1 MEFRVS
7 FHAQVEQNV
16 HESAR
21 TARAVRVL
29 LIEACAESAAAV
41 TSALAVSDRAAFEI
55 AVVPGVADAHRRCMA
70 QTFDLVLAG
79 AALGDLQDLEPLRL
93 LSAQLAAAAPL
104 VLLADLSSAALAHHA
119 VARGTAQDYL
129 VKGHAEG
136 PLLEQALLYAV
147 DRHKMLSDLKRRRR
161 DDFTPRSV
169 DRLTHLP
176 NRAAFYD
183 RLGDLLLQARQ
194 NSQMAAVL
202 LINLEGF
209 KLVHS
214 TLGPEIGDPLL
225 RDIAGRLLGS
235 LEGHVKGQDLV
246 ARLSG
251 DEFAI
256 VLGELSQMQEVSR
269 AAERILAAFAP
280 PFILNAHEFF
290 ISPTIG
296 ISMFPFDGTDAESML
311 HNADIALR
319 RAREQGSDSFQFYL
333 PAVND
338 RFLTRLEL
346 QNSLRIALARD
357 EFVVHYMPQLDVKG
371 GQIVSMEA
379 LVRWNHPTLGLV
391 PPSEFIPLAE
401 ESGLI
406 LPIGERVLRAAC
418 AQSRAWQKAGLP
430 PIRVSVNFS
439 ARQFQHQNPVAL
451 VTRVLKDTGL
461 TPGHLE
467 LEITESAV
475 MKDADAALG
484 TLRALKET
492 GVHLAIDDFGTG
504 YSSLSYLRSFPIT
517 SLKVDRSFVREVTS
531 RTDDAAIVTA
541 VIAMAHSLKLKVIA
555 EGVETEQHL
564 EWLHARDCD
573 EVQGFHFSR
582 PVPADA
588 AAKLLARSSLRTN

>member
-1 MEFRVS
+1 MESNLRDP
-7 FHAQVEQNV
+7 
-16 HESAR
+16 AR
-21 TARAVRVL
+21 TASPVRVL
-29 LIEACAESAAAV
+29 FIEACGEAAAPIV
-41 TSALAVSDRAAFEI
+41 ASLAASDRASFEV
-55 AVVPGVADAHRRCMA
+55 ALVPGIPDAQRRCMT

-79 AALGDLQDLEPLRL
+79 AALEDPRDLEPLRL
-93 LSAQLAAAAPL
+93 LSVQLASTAPL
-104 VLLADLSSAALAHHA
+104 VLLAELSSSPLAHHA
-119 VARGTAQDYL
+119 VLKGTAQDYL
-129 VKGHAEG
+129 VKGHIEG
-136 PLLEQALLYAV
+136 PLLEQALLYAIE
-147 DRHKMLSDLKRRRR
+147 RHKMLAALKRRRR
-161 DDFTPRSV
+161 DDFAPRNV

-194 NSQMAAVL
+194 HAQMVAVM

-209 KLVHS
+209 KLVHN
-214 TLGPEIGDPLL
+214 TLGAEIGDPLL
-225 RDIAGRLLGS
+225 REIASRLLGS
-235 LEGHVKGQDLV
+235 LEGLVKGQDLV

-256 VLGELSQMQEVSR
+256 VLGELSQMKDVSA
-269 AAERILAAFAP
+269 AAERILAAFSAP
-280 PFILNAHEFF
+280 FVLNAHEFF

-296 ISMFPFDGTDAESML
+296 ISMYPFDGTDAEAML
-311 HNADIALR
+311 HNSDIALR
-319 RAREQGSDSFQFYL
+319 RAREQGSDNFQFYL

-338 RFLTRLEL
+338 QFLTRLEL
-346 QNSLRIALARD
+346 QNSLRIALVRD

-371 GQIVSMEA
+371 GRIVSMEA
-379 LVRWNHPTLGLV
+379 LVRWEHPELGMV
-391 PPSEFIPLAE
+391 MPAQFIPLAE

-418 AQSRAWQKAGLP
+418 AQSRSWQKAGLP

-451 VTRVLKDTGL
+451 VTRVLKETGL
-461 TPGHLE
+461 PPGHLE

-555 EGVETEQHL
+555 EGVESEAHL
-564 EWLHARDCD
+564 AWLHARDCD

-582 PVPADA
+582 PVPAEA
-588 AAKLLARSSLRTN
+588 AAKLLARSASRSA

>member
-1 MEFRVS
+1 MER
-7 FHAQVEQNV
+7 NLRDP
-16 HESAR
+16 AR

-29 LIEACAESAAAV
+29 FIEATEEAAAPIFA
-41 TSALAVSDRAAFEI
+41 SLAASDRISFE
-55 AVVPGVADAHRRCMA
+55 VTLVPTVPDAQRRCMS
-70 QTFDLVLAG
+70 QSFDLVLASS
-79 AALGDLQDLEPLRL
+79 ALEDPQVLEPLRR
-93 LSAQLAAAAPL
+93 LSVQLAPSAPL
-104 VLLADLSSAALAHHA
+104 VLLAERTSAPLAHHA
-119 VARGTAQDYL
+119 VVKGTAQDYL
-129 VKGHAEG
+129 VKGHLEG
-136 PLLEQALLYAV
+136 PLLEQALLYAIE
-147 DRHKMLSDLKRRRR
+147 RHKMLADLKRRRR
-161 DDFTPRSV
+161 DEFEPRSV
-169 DRLTHLP
+169 DRLTRLP

-183 RLGDLLLQARQ
+183 RLADLLLQARQ
-194 NSQMAAVL
+194 SSQMAAVM

-209 KLVHS
+209 KLVHN

-225 RDIAGRLLGS
+225 REIAGRLLGS
-235 LEGHVKGQDLV
+235 LEGFLKGQDLV

-256 VLGELSQMQEVSR
+256 VLGELSQMKDVSS
-269 AAERILAAFAP
+269 AAERILAAFSP
-280 PFILNAHEFF
+280 PFVLNAHEFF

-296 ISMFPFDGTDAESML
+296 ISMYPFDGADAESML

-319 RAREQGSDSFQFYL
+319 RAREQGSDNYQFYL

-338 RFLTRLEL
+338 QFLTRLEL

-391 PPSEFIPLAE
+391 PPSDFIPLAE

-406 LPIGERVLRAAC
+406 LPLGERVLRAAC
-418 AQSRAWQKAGLP
+418 AQSRSWQKAGLP

-451 VTRVLKDTGL
+451 VTRVLKETGL
-461 TPGHLE
+461 PPGHLE

-484 TLRALKET
+484 TLRSLKET

-573 EVQGFHFSR
+573 EVQGYHFSR

-588 AAKLLARSSLRTN
+588 AAKLLARSPALPS

>member
-1 MEFRVS
+1 MESNLRDQTAAVQTVS
-7 FHAQVEQNV
+7 ILH
-16 HESAR
+16 
-21 TARAVRVL
+21 
-29 LIEACAESAAAV
+29 IERCDASAASVAA
-41 TSALAVSDRAAFEI
+41 SLQSSDRATFQVAR
-55 AVVPGVADAHRRCMA
+55 VPGVQDAKRRCMS
-70 QTFDLVLAG
+70 QTFDLVLVG
-79 AALGDLQDLEPLRL
+79 APLEDPQDLEPIRTLA
-93 LSAQLAAAAPL
+93 SQLASTPL
-104 VLLADLSSAALAHHA
+104 VLLADLASEPLAHHA
-119 VARGTAQDYL
+119 VAKGTAQDYL
-129 VKGHAEG
+129 MKDHLEG
-136 PLLEQALLYAV
+136 RILEQALLYAIE
-147 DRHKMLSDLKRRRR
+147 RHKMMASLRRRR
-161 DDFTPRSV
+161 RAEDAPSSV

-183 RLGDLLLQARQ
+183 RLGDLLQMSRQ
-194 NSQMAAVL
+194 NAQMVSVM

-209 KLVHS
+209 KLVHN
-214 TLGPEIGDPLL
+214 TLGPAIGDPLL
-225 RDIAGRLLGS
+225 KEIAGRLLAS
-235 LEGHVKGQDLV
+235 LDGLLKGHDLV

-251 DEFAI
+251 EEFAI
-256 VLGELSQMQEVSR
+256 VLGDLPQMKDVSR
-269 AAERILAAFAP
+269 AAESILAAFSP
-280 PFILNAHEFF
+280 PFVLSGHEFF

-296 ISMFPFDGTDAESML
+296 ISMYPFDGSDAESML

-319 RAREQGSDSFQFYL
+319 RAREQGSDNYQFYL
-333 PAVND
+333 PAVNQQ
-338 RFLTRLEL
+338 FLTRLEL

-371 GQIVSMEA
+371 GRIVSMEA

-391 PPSEFIPLAE
+391 QPSDFIPLAE

-406 LPIGERVLRAAC
+406 LPIGERVLRTAC
-418 AQSRAWQKAGLP
+418 AQVRSWQQAGLP

-451 VTRVLKDTGL
+451 VTRVLRETGL
-461 TPGHLE
+461 SPGHLE

-504 YSSLSYLRSFPIT
+504 YSSLSYLRSFPIN

-555 EGVETEQHL
+555 EGVETEAHL

-573 EVQGFHFSR
+573 EVQGYHFSR

-588 AAKLLARSSLRTN
+588 AAKLLEKSR

>member
-1 MEFRVS
+1 MCAMESHLRD
-7 FHAQVEQNV
+7 A
-16 HESAR
+16 AR
-21 TARAVRVL
+21 TVRVL
-29 LIEACAESAAAV
+29 FIEASEPSAAAV
-41 TSALAVSDRAAFEI
+41 LSSLAASDRAAFDI
-55 AVVPGVADAHRRCMA
+55 DVVAGVADAQRRCMS
-70 QTFDLVLAG
+70 QTFDLILAG
-79 AALGDLQDLEPLRL
+79 GTLEDPRDLEPLRL
-93 LSAQLAAAAPL
+93 LSAQLAACAPL
-104 VLLADLSSAALAHHA
+104 VLLADLASASLAHQA
-119 VARGTAQDYL
+119 VVKGTAQDYL
-129 VKGHAEG
+129 VRGHVEG
-136 PLLEQALLYAV
+136 PILEQALLYAIE
-147 DRHKMLSDLKRRRR
+147 RHRMLADLKRRRR
-161 DDFTPRSV
+161 DDFAPRSV

-194 NSQMAAVL
+194 HSQMAAVM

-214 TLGPEIGDPLL
+214 TLGSGIGDPLL
-225 RDIAGRLLGS
+225 REIAGRLLAS
-235 LEGHVKGQDLV
+235 LDGFVKGQDLV

-256 VLGELSQMQEVSR
+256 VLGELSQMKDVSG
-269 AAERILAAFAP
+269 AAERILAAFHAP
-280 PFILNAHEFF
+280 FVLNAHEFF

-296 ISMFPFDGTDAESML
+296 ISMYPFDGADAESML

-319 RAREQGSDSFQFYL
+319 RAREQGSDGYQFYL

-346 QNSLRIALARD
+346 QNSLRMALARD

-371 GQIVSMEA
+371 GHIVSMEA

-391 PPSEFIPLAE
+391 PPSDFIPLAE

-418 AQSRAWQKAGLP
+418 AQSRSWQKAGLP

-451 VTRVLKDTGL
+451 VTRVLKETGL
-461 TPGHLE
+461 SPGHLE

-588 AAKLLARSSLRTN
+588 AAKLLARSTGRSN

>member
-1 MEFRVS
+1 M
-7 FHAQVEQNV
+7 N
-16 HESAR
+16 ES
-21 TARAVRVL
+21 AVRVL
-29 LIEACAESAAAV
+29 LIEACPDSASAV
-41 TSALAVSDRAAFEI
+41 VAALASPGRAAFEV
-55 AVVPGVADAHRRCMA
+55 AVVPAVPDAQRRCMT
-70 QTFDLVLAG
+70 QTFDLILAC
-79 AALGDLQDLEPLRL
+79 AALEEPQDLEPLRL
-93 LSAQLAAAAPL
+93 LSAQLASSAPL
-104 VLLADLSSAALAHHA
+104 VLLADLASSSLAHHA
-119 VARGTAQDYL
+119 VAKGTAQDYL
-129 VKGHAEG
+129 VKGHVEG

-147 DRHKMLSDLKRRRR
+147 ERHKMLADLKRRRR
-161 DDFTPRSV
+161 DDFAPRGV

-183 RLGDLLLQARQ
+183 RLGDLLFQARQ
-194 NSQMAAVL
+194 NSQMVAVL

-209 KLVHS
+209 KLVHN
-214 TLGPEIGDPLL
+214 TLGPEVGDPLL
-225 RDIAGRLLGS
+225 REIAGRLLGS
-235 LEGHVKGQDLV
+235 LDGLVKGQDLA

-256 VLGELSQMQEVSR
+256 VLGELSQMQDVSG

-280 PFILNAHEFF
+280 PFVLNAHEFF

-296 ISMFPFDGTDAESML
+296 ISMYPFDGTDAESML
-311 HNADIALR
+311 HNSDIALR
-319 RAREQGSDSFQFYL
+319 RAREQGSDSYQFYL

-338 RFLTRLEL
+338 RFLTRMEL

-391 PPSEFIPLAE
+391 PPSDFIPLAE

-418 AQSRAWQKAGLP
+418 AQSRTWQKAGLP

-451 VTRVLKDTGL
+451 VTRVLKETGL
-461 TPGHLE
+461 PPGHLE

-475 MKDADAALG
+475 MKDANAALG

-531 RTDDAAIVTA
+531 RSDDAAIVTA

-588 AAKLLARSSLRTN
+588 AAKLLARSGARNN

>member
-1 MEFRVS
+1 MGTVS
-7 FHAQVEQNV
+7 ILF
-16 HESAR
+16 
-21 TARAVRVL
+21 
-29 LIEACAESAAAV
+29 IEACDKSAAAV
-41 TSALAVSDRAAFEI
+41 AASLGSAGRAVFQI
-55 AVVPGVADAHRRCMA
+55 AQVAGVQDAKRRCMS
-70 QTFDLVLAG
+70 QTFDLVLVG
-79 AALGDLQDLEPLRL
+79 ASFEDPQDLEPIRML
-93 LSAQLAAAAPL
+93 AVQLASTPL
-104 VLLADLSSAALAHHA
+104 VLLADLASASLAQHA
-119 VARGTAQDYL
+119 VAKGTAQDYL
-129 VKGHAEG
+129 VKGHFDG
-136 PLLEQALLYAV
+136 PILEQALLYAIE
-147 DRHKMLSDLKRRRR
+147 RHKMLANLKRSRR
-161 DDFTPRSV
+161 DDFAPQSL

-176 NRAAFYD
+176 NRGAFYD
-183 RLGDLLLQARQ
+183 RLGDLLQLARQ
-194 NSQMAAVL
+194 NAQMVSVM

-209 KLVHS
+209 KLVHN
-214 TLGPEIGDPLL
+214 TLGPAIGDPLL
-225 RDIAGRLLGS
+225 KEISGRLLGS
-235 LEGHVKGQDLV
+235 LDGLLRSHDLV

-251 DEFAI
+251 EEFAI
-256 VLGELSQMQEVSR
+256 VQGDVSQMNDVSR
-269 AAERILAAFAP
+269 AAQCILSAFAQ
-280 PFILNAHEFF
+280 PFVLNAHEFF

-296 ISMFPFDGTDAESML
+296 ISMYPFDGTDAESML

-319 RAREQGSDSFQFYL
+319 RAREQGSDCFQFYL

-338 RFLTRLEL
+338 QFLTRLEL

-379 LVRWNHPTLGLV
+379 LVRWKHPSLGLV
-391 PPSEFIPLAE
+391 QPSEFIPLAE

-406 LPIGERVLRAAC
+406 LPIGERVLRTAC
-418 AQSRAWQKAGLP
+418 AQSRAWQMAGLP

-451 VTRVLKDTGL
+451 VTRVLRETGL
-461 TPGHLE
+461 SPGHLE

-475 MKDADAALG
+475 MKDANSALV

-504 YSSLSYLRSFPIT
+504 YSSLSYLRSFPIN

-573 EVQGFHFSR
+573 EVQGYHFSR
-582 PVPADA
+582 PVPAEA
-588 AAKLLARSSLRTN
+588 AALLLSKSKMRES

>member
-1 MEFRVS
+1 MENLLRD
-7 FHAQVEQNV
+7 QPEK
-16 HESAR
+16 
-21 TARAVRVL
+21 TDAVRIL
-29 LIEACAESAAAV
+29 FIEACEKTAAAV
-41 TSALAVSDRAAFEI
+41 LASLGASLRAAFQV
-55 AVVPGVADAHRRCMA
+55 AHVPGVQDAKRRCMS
-70 QTFDLVLAG
+70 QTFDLVLVG
-79 AALGDLQDLEPLRL
+79 AALEDPQDLEPIRTLA
-93 LSAQLAAAAPL
+93 AQLASTPL
-104 VLLADLSSAALAHHA
+104 VILADLASASLAHHA
-119 VARGTAQDYL
+119 VAKGTAQDYL
-129 VKGHAEG
+129 VKGHLDG
-136 PLLEQALLYAV
+136 PILEQALLYAIE
-147 DRHKMLSDLKRRRR
+147 RHKMLADLKRRRR
-161 DDFTPRSV
+161 DDFAPQSL

-183 RLGDLLLQARQ
+183 RLGDLLQLARQ
-194 NSQMAAVL
+194 NAQMVSVM

-209 KLVHS
+209 KLVHN
-214 TLGPEIGDPLL
+214 TLGPAIGDPLL
-225 RDIAGRLLGS
+225 KEIAGRLLGS
-235 LEGHVKGQDLV
+235 LEGLLKSHDLV

-251 DEFAI
+251 EEFAI
-256 VLGELSQMQEVSR
+256 VLGDVAQMSDVSR
-269 AAERILAAFAP
+269 AAQGILAAFAQ
-280 PFILNAHEFF
+280 PFVLNSHEFF

-296 ISMFPFDGTDAESML
+296 ISMHPFDGTDAESML

-319 RAREQGSDSFQFYL
+319 RAREQGSDCFQFYL

-338 RFLTRLEL
+338 QFLTRLEL

-357 EFVVHYMPQLDVKG
+357 EFVVYYMPQLDVKG
-371 GQIVSMEA
+371 GHIVSMEA
-379 LVRWNHPTLGLV
+379 LVRWQHPTLGLV
-391 PPSEFIPLAE
+391 QPSDFIPLAE

-406 LPIGERVLRAAC
+406 LPIGERVLRTAC
-418 AQSRAWQKAGLP
+418 AQSRAWQLAGLP

-451 VTRVLKDTGL
+451 VTRVLRETGL
-461 TPGHLE
+461 SPGHLE

-475 MKDADAALG
+475 MKDANSALV

-504 YSSLSYLRSFPIT
+504 YSSLSYLRSFPIN

-531 RTDDAAIVTA
+531 RSDDAAIVTA

-582 PVPADA
+582 PVPAEA
-588 AAKLLARSSLRTN
+588 AGLLLAKSKTRNN

>member
-1 MEFRVS
+1 MDSSVG
-7 FHAQVEQNV
+7 EQQPV
-16 HESAR
+16 PVRILFIEES
-21 TARAVRVL
+21 
-29 LIEACAESAAAV
+29 ESAAAPV
-41 TSALAVSDRAAFEI
+41 MSLLRDSRRAAFEI
-55 AVVPGVADAHRRCMA
+55 ACVSGLQDAKRRCMS
-70 QTFDLVLAG
+70 QTFDLVLFG
-79 AALGDLQDLEPLRL
+79 APLEDPKDLEPVRTLVSQ
-93 LSAQLAAAAPL
+93 LSATPL
-104 VLLADLSSAALAHHA
+104 VLLADFPSEPLAHHA
-119 VARGTAQDYL
+119 VSKGTAQDYL
-129 VKGHAEG
+129 VKGHLDG
-136 PLLEQALLYAV
+136 RILEQSLLYAIE
-147 DRHKMLSDLKRRRR
+147 RHKMMAALKRRRR
-161 DDFTPRSV
+161 EHDAPRGV
-169 DRLTHLP
+169 DRMTELP

-183 RLGDLLLQARQ
+183 RLGDLLQQCRQ
-194 NSQMAAVL
+194 NSQMVSVM

-209 KLVHS
+209 KLVHN
-214 TLGPEIGDPLL
+214 TLGPSVGDPLL
-225 RDIAGRLLGS
+225 KEIAARLLAS
-235 LEGHVKGQDLV
+235 LQGRIRDQDLV

-251 DEFAI
+251 EEFAI
-256 VLGELSQMQEVSR
+256 VLGDLTQMKDVSN
-269 AAERILAAFAP
+269 AAESILAAFAA

-296 ISMFPFDGTDAESML
+296 ISMYPFDGTDAESML
-311 HNADIALR
+311 HAADIALR
-319 RAREQGSDSFQFYL
+319 RAREQGSDNFQFYL

-338 RFLTRLEL
+338 QFLTRLEL

-371 GQIVSMEA
+371 GRIVSMEA

-391 PPSEFIPLAE
+391 PPSDFIPLAE

-406 LPIGERVLRAAC
+406 LPIGERVLRTAC
-418 AQSRAWQKAGLP
+418 AQSRQWQQAGLP

-451 VTRVLKDTGL
+451 VTRVLRETGL
-461 TPGHLE
+461 PPGHLE

-475 MKDADAALG
+475 MKDANAALG

-492 GVHLAIDDFGTG
+492 GVRLAIDDFGTG

-531 RTDDAAIVTA
+531 RSDDAAIVTA

-555 EGVETEQHL
+555 EGVESAAHL

-573 EVQGFHFSR
+573 EVQGYHFSR

-588 AAKLLARSSLRTN
+588 AARLLAATR